1 MTLVSTNP
9 EHQAILELARDLAL
23 RAGAL
28 QRERYETAFTIETK
42 SAAIDL
48 VTEVDRACEALI
60 VEGIRRAR
68 PRDAILA
75 EEGQTGEPSD
85 GDDATYWIID
95 PLDGTT
101 NFAHGFPRFCVSIG
115 VEQAGSRVVGVVYDP
130 LLDERFEALRGGGA
144 WLGNRRLAVSR
155 EPELGRALVA
165 TGFAYDVHQSDDDNL
180 ASFARIVKQARGIRR
195 DGSAALDLCYVAAGR
210 LDGYWELKLKPWDVA
225 AGLLIVEEAGGQTS
239 DFAGRPAPRSGEEI
253 VASNGLVH
261 EALRDGLAPRPP
273 RRGRGRNGS
282 PGQPPAEGAS
292 G

>member
-1 MTLVSTNP
+1 MTLASADP
-9 EHQAILELARDLAL
+9 EHQEILDLARDLAL

-68 PRDAILA
+68 PGDAILA
-75 EEGQTGEPSD
+75 EEGQHGGGGGRRG
-85 GDDATYWIID
+85 GDDGATCWIID

-115 VEQAGSRVVGVVYDP
+115 VEQAGSRFVGVVYDP
-130 LLDERFEALRGGGA
+130 LLDERFEALRGAGA
-144 WLGNRRLAVSR
+144 WLGDRRLAVSR
-155 EPELGRALVA
+155 EHELGRALVA
-165 TGFAYDVHQSDDDNL
+165 TGFAYDVHHSDDDNL

-195 DGSAALDLCYVAAGR
+195 DGSAALDLCYVGAGR

-225 AGLLIVEEAGGQTS
+225 AGLLIVEEAGGHTS

-261 EALRDGLAPRPP
+261 EDLRDRLEPRPTRP
-273 RRGRGRNGS
+273 GGFAEQPSSEPGS
-282 PGQPPAEGAS
+282 E
-292 G
+292 

>member
-1 MTLVSTNP
+1 MTLASPDP
-9 EHQAILELARDLAL
+9 EHQAILDLARDLAL

-75 EEGQTGEPSD
+75 EEGQGGD
-85 GDDATYWIID
+85 GGDGATCWIID

-101 NFAHGFPRFCVSIG
+101 NFAHGFPHFCVSIG
-115 VEQAGSRVVGVVYDP
+115 VEQAGSRLVGVVYDP
-130 LLDERFEALRGGGA
+130 LLDERFEALRGAGA
-144 WLGNRRLAVSR
+144 WLGGRRLAVSR

-165 TGFAYDVHQSDDDNL
+165 TGFAYDVHHSKDDNL

-225 AGLLIVEEAGGQTS
+225 AGLLIVEEAGGHTS
-239 DFAGRPAPRSGEEI
+239 DFAGRPAPCSGEEI

-261 EALRDGLAPRPP
+261 EALRDRLEPRPARPSGLAA
-273 RRGRGRNGS
+273 
-282 PGQPPAEGAS
+282 QPSREAGPE
-292 G
+292 